1 VKEEK
6 VDTGCQT
13 VPGRDAPPFL
23 VIRRHKNLGKTQA
36 FYGHSESLKNPNPY
50 CQTIFRYRKKGVF
63 GLL

>member
-36 FYGHSESLKNPNPY
+36 FYGHSESLKNPILVARRFSD
-50 CQTIFRYRKKGVF
+50 TEKREF
-63 GLL
+63 